1 MMYSGH
7 TSLLVLSALF
17 LAVYGGSTGLAVLA
31 IVFALLG
38 LSLLVMTRHHYSSD
52 ILIGLYICCL
62 AFLAFRIRPLC
73 SKPRSPRSVFALQF

>member
-17 LAVYGGSTGLAVLA
+17 LAVYGGSAGLAVLA
-31 IVFALLG
+31 IIFALLG
-38 LSLLVMTRHHYSSD
+38 LALLVMTRHHYSSD

-62 AFLAFRIRPLC
+62 AFLAFRIRPVC
-73 SKPRSPRSVFALQF
+73 SKPRSTRSVFALQF